1 MWSGTRPGCLLIT
14 GEQPALFTR
23 SKSKRSRQLVLLLLL
38 PLLLLLLLLL
48 LVQTEQHLPTLLLPT
63 TPLAVPHE
71 ENREQCT
78 ENTQST

>member
-23 SKSKRSRQLVLLLLL
+23 SKSERSRQLVLLVLVLVPLLL
-38 PLLLLLLLLL
+38 PL

-63 TPLAVPHE
+63 TPLAVPHD
-71 ENREQCT
+71 ENREHTECT
-78 ENTQST
+78 